1 MPESGAGPKVGPT
14 LQSYMAPR
22 RLVGARFSATRWNEF
37 FGFSIEDFRNPVIYI
52 PPACLRASAGQQ
64 QHDPHRKEIK
74 YAILEWP
81 LRLNP
86 QIYCRADRR
95 PGRQEHGQEGRC
107 RRVVKLMEVVTVRAG
122 GQVWHARMRW
132 LCPLLATMCWTARA
146 QTCRY
151 GDVEFDKLN
160 KPGVS

>member
-64 QHDPHRKEIK
+64 HHDPHPERNQICNPGM
-74 YAILEWP
+74 ALETESSDLLP
-81 LRLNP
+81 
-86 QIYCRADRR
+86 CRPAPRQA
-95 PGRQEHGQEGRC
+95 GRQVPQGCQIDGGRH
-107 RRVVKLMEVVTVRAG
+107 RAG
-122 GQVWHARMRW
+122 GRASVARSDAVAV
-132 LCPLLATMCWTARA
+132 PLA
-146 QTCRY
+146 
-151 GDVEFDKLN
+151 GDHVLDCESTDL
-160 KPGVS
+160 PVRRCGV